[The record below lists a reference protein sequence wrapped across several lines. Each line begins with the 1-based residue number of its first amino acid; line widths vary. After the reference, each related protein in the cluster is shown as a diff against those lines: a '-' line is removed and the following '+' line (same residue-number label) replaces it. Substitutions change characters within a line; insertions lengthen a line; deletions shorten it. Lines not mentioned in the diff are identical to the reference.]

1 MKIKLLLLFSF
12 LFYFTIQISLC
23 NAQDVPDLGAVININ
38 DPELET
44 IDEGI
49 EDAVNFPESSTAELP
64 EADMPELP
72 ESNNIETPEDKIPE
86 LPESNNIKTPE
97 DKIPELPETNNKEVS
112 ENNSDDLSET
122 KAESSPEKETSSNN
136 IKSLKDL
143 DKSSSQ
149 TSSNNNQVIKNAVLN
164 NPKSNTS
171 IATSADNNAQSS
183 ILSNTTTTTKKQKN
197 NRVFTSLMFSEENI
211 REIFKAL
218 PASTIGIPDQ
228 YIGANLDMTPTIN
241 GTTTDN
247 AENNTTSF
255 FIYLNSIMYIS
266 KDAWSIW
273 INNNKIT
280 NLTNNNNDINVID
293 ISPLYVTIAWKITPL
308 QWESINANNKFSDD
322 KYKIYDNYVELFIK
336 LSPNQTYLPSKNQII
351 EGMPDI
357 DINTQNTS
365 NNMQNNTIS
374 NEETENL
381 FF

>member
-1 MKIKLLLLFSF
+1 MKIKLSLLFSF
-12 LFYFTIQISLC
+12 LFYFTIQTGLC
-23 NAQDVPDLGAVININ
+23 NAQDIPDIGTVISMD

-44 IDEGI
+44 NNEEV
-49 EDAVNFPESSTAELP
+49 EDIVDFPEAN
-64 EADMPELP
+64 MPELP
-72 ESNNIETPEDKIPE
+72 EANMPE
-86 LPESNNIKTPE
+86 LPEANM
-97 DKIPELPETNNKEVS
+97 PELPETNNKEVL

-122 KAESSPEKETSSNN
+122 KAESSPEKETNSNN

-143 DKSSSQ
+143 DKLSSQ
-149 TSSNNNQVIKNAVLN
+149 TSSNNNQVIKNAISN
-164 NPKSNTS
+164 NPKSNTA
-171 IATSADNNAQSS
+171 ITTSTDNNVQSS
-183 ILSNTTTTTKKQKN
+183 ILSNTTTTKKQKN
-197 NRVFTSLMFSEENI
+197 NRIFTSLMFSEENI

-228 YIGANLDMTPTIN
+228 YIGANLDTSPIN
-241 GTTTDN
+241 IGNATDN
-247 AENNTTSF
+247 AENSTTSF

-266 KDAWSIW
+266 KNAWSIW

-357 DINTQNTS
+357 NISTQNAS
-365 NNMQNNTIS
+365 DDVQNTNIS
-374 NEETENL
+374 NEETEDL

>member
-12 LFYFTIQISLC
+12 LFYFTIHAGFC
-23 NAQDVPDLGAVININ
+23 NAQDIPDIGTVINMD

-44 IDEGI
+44 NNEEVEDIID
-49 EDAVNFPESSTAELP
+49 FP

-72 ESNNIETPEDKIPE
+72 EADT
-86 LPESNNIKTPE
+86 
-97 DKIPELPETNNKEVS
+97 PELPETNNKEVS

-122 KAESSPEKETSSNN
+122 KVESSPEKETSSNN
-136 IKSLKDL
+136 IKNLKDL
-143 DKSSSQ
+143 DKSSAQ
-149 TSSNNNQVIKNAVLN
+149 TSSNNNQVIKNAVPN

-171 IATSADNNAQSS
+171 IATSTDNNIQSS

-266 KDAWSIW
+266 KDAWSVW

-308 QWESINANNKFSDD
+308 QWESININNRFSQDR
-322 KYKIYDNYVELFIK
+322 YKIYDNYVELFIK

-357 DINTQNTS
+357 NISTQNAS
-365 NNMQNNTIS
+365 DDVQNNTIS

>member
-12 LFYFTIQISLC
+12 LFYFTIHAGFC
-23 NAQDVPDLGAVININ
+23 NAQDIPDIGTVINMD

-44 IDEGI
+44 NNEEVEDIID
-49 EDAVNFPESSTAELP
+49 FP

-72 ESNNIETPEDKIPE
+72 ESNNIE
-86 LPESNNIKTPE
+86 TPE

-122 KAESSPEKETSSNN
+122 KVESSPEKETSSNN

-149 TSSNNNQVIKNAVLN
+149 TSSNNNQVIKNAVPN

-171 IATSADNNAQSS
+171 KTQTTNNINTKNN
-183 ILSNTTTTTKKQKN
+183 ILSNTTTTPKKQKN

-228 YIGANLDMTPTIN
+228 YIGANLDTSPIN
-241 GTTTDN
+241 IGNATDN
-247 AENNTTSF
+247 TENSTTSF

-266 KDAWSIW
+266 KNAWSIW

-308 QWESINANNKFSDD
+308 QWESINTNNKISEG

-365 NNMQNNTIS
+365 NNMQNSTVS

>member
-12 LFYFTIQISLC
+12 LFYFTIHAGFC
-23 NAQDVPDLGAVININ
+23 NAQDIPDIGTVINMD

-44 IDEGI
+44 NNEEVEDIID
-49 EDAVNFPESSTAELP
+49 FP

-72 ESNNIETPEDKIPE
+72 EDDTPE
-86 LPESNNIKTPE
+86 LPETNNIEISE

-122 KAESSPEKETSSNN
+122 KVESSPEKETSSNN
-136 IKSLKDL
+136 IKNLKDL
-143 DKSSSQ
+143 DKSSAQ
-149 TSSNNNQVIKNAVLN
+149 TSSNNNQVIKNAVPN

-171 IATSADNNAQSS
+171 IVTSTDNNIQSS

-228 YIGANLDMTPTIN
+228 YIGANLDTSPIN
-241 GTTTDN
+241 IGNATDN
-247 AENNTTSF
+247 TENSTTSF

-266 KDAWSIW
+266 KNAWSIW

>member
-1 MKIKLLLLFSF
+1 MKIKLSLLFSF
-12 LFYFTIQISLC
+12 LFYFATQTGLC
-23 NAQDVPDLGAVININ
+23 NAQDVPDLGTVININ
-38 DPELET
+38 DTELET

-49 EDAVNFPESSTAELP
+49 EDTVNFPESSTAELP
-64 EADMPELP
+64 ESNMPELP
-72 ESNNIETPEDKIPE
+72 EDDMQK
-86 LPESNNIKTPE
+86 LP
-97 DKIPELPETNNKEVS
+97 
-112 ENNSDDLSET
+112 ENNSIET
-122 KAESSPEKETSSNN
+122 QKTNNDSSLKATVENLPEKKDNSNNDN

-149 TSSNNNQVIKNAVLN
+149 ASSNNNKVIEKNIPN
-164 NPKSNTS
+164 DSKSNVSKTEP
-171 IATSADNNAQSS
+171 INTNNTKGS
-183 ILSNTTTTTKKQKN
+183 ILSNTTTTPKKRKN

-228 YIGANLDMTPTIN
+228 YIGANLDTTPTIN
-241 GTTTDN
+241 GNTTDDT
-247 AENNTTSF
+247 ETNTTSF

-280 NLTNNNNDINVID
+280 NLTNDNNDINVIE
-293 ISPLYVTIAWKITPL
+293 ISPLYVLIGWKITPL
-308 QWESINANNKFSDD
+308 QWESINTNNKISEG
-322 KYKIYDNYVELFIK
+322 KYKIYDNYVELFIR

-357 DINTQNTS
+357 DISSQNTS
-365 NNMQNNTIS
+365 DNMQNNTVL
-374 NEETENL
+374 NEETEDL

>member
-1 MKIKLLLLFSF
+1 MKIKILLFFSF
-12 LFYFTIQISLC
+12 LFCFTIQAGLC
-23 NAQDVPDLGAVININ
+23 NAQNIPDLGAVININ
-38 DPELET
+38 DPELEANNEE
-44 IDEGI
+44 INDI
-49 EDAVNFPESSTAELP
+49 ANFPEVNNAELP
-64 EADMPELP
+64 ESDTPELPEANMPELP

-86 LPESNNIKTPE
+86 LPE
-97 DKIPELPETNNKEVS
+97 TNNKEVL
-112 ENNSDDLSET
+112 ENNSDDLLET

-149 TSSNNNQVIKNAVLN
+149 TSSNNNQVIKNAISN

-171 IATSADNNAQSS
+171 IATSTDNNVQSS

-241 GTTTDN
+241 GVTTDN

-266 KDAWSIW
+266 KDAWSVW

-280 NLTNNNNDINVID
+280 NLTNNNNDINVIE

-336 LSPNQTYLPSKNQII
+336 LSPNQTYLPGKNQII

-357 DINTQNTS
+357 NISAQNASDDVQNT
-365 NNMQNNTIS
+365 NIS
-374 NEETENL
+374 NEETEDL

>member
-1 MKIKLLLLFSF
+1 MKIKLSLLFSF
-12 LFYFTIQISLC
+12 LFYFTIQTGLC
-23 NAQDVPDLGAVININ
+23 NAQDIPDIGTVISMD

-44 IDEGI
+44 NNEEV
-49 EDAVNFPESSTAELP
+49 EDIVDFPEAN
-64 EADMPELP
+64 M
-72 ESNNIETPEDKIPE
+72 
-86 LPESNNIKTPE
+86 
-97 DKIPELPETNNKEVS
+97 PELPETNNKEVS

-149 TSSNNNQVIKNAVLN
+149 TSSNNNQVIKNAISN

-171 IATSADNNAQSS
+171 IATSTDNNVQNS

-218 PASTIGIPDQ
+218 PASTIGIPEQ
-228 YIGANLDMTPTIN
+228 YIGANLDTTPIN
-241 GTTTDN
+241 IGNATDN
-247 AENNTTSF
+247 AENSTTSF

-357 DINTQNTS
+357 NISTQNAS
-365 NNMQNNTIS
+365 DDVQNTNIS
-374 NEETENL
+374 NEETEDL

>member
-1 MKIKLLLLFSF
+1 MKIKLSLLFSF
-12 LFYFTIQISLC
+12 LFYFTIQTGLC
-23 NAQDVPDLGAVININ
+23 NAQDIPDIGTVISTD

-44 IDEGI
+44 NNEEV
-49 EDAVNFPESSTAELP
+49 EDIADFPEAN
-64 EADMPELP
+64 MPELP
-72 ESNNIETPEDKIPE
+72 EANTPE
-86 LPESNNIKTPE
+86 LPETNNIEILE

-122 KAESSPEKETSSNN
+122 KVESSPEKETSSNN

-149 TSSNNNQVIKNAVLN
+149 TSSNNNQVIKNAVPN
-164 NPKSNTS
+164 NSKSNTA
-171 IATSADNNAQSS
+171 IATSTDNNVQSS

-228 YIGANLDMTPTIN
+228 YIGANLDTSPIN
-241 GTTTDN
+241 IGNATDN
-247 AENNTTSF
+247 AENSTTSF

-266 KDAWSIW
+266 KNAWSIW

-308 QWESINANNKFSDD
+308 QWESINANNKFSED

-351 EGMPDI
+351 EGMPN
-357 DINTQNTS
+357 INTSPQNASDDVQNT
-365 NNMQNNTIS
+365 NIS
-374 NEETENL
+374 NEETEDL